1 VARWGVLVAWWL
13 FLLAAAQAGDPVALA
28 RDAVTRWTAGELSAQ
43 IDLQEL
49 QGRTPEEMAEL
60 LRRTFAF
67 PPPPPGLELN
77 LDDPKVE
84 TLPTGAVRV
93 SFPAVSGPTGGE
105 VVVMVTSGE
114 IERIAWLPSGGLL
127 PPWVK
132 SPVSRWL
139 FAVTSLL
146 LLFNLIQ
153 GGVGRL
159 WRFAWS
165 ELARY
170 RRLYLYVNLLLYGL
184 FVLGAW
190 LAYGMPELARALQ
203 EAVGG
208 AIETIGLDAG
218 TRSGA
223 AGLAWMIFYWNF
235 THGLLLTSFFPALL
249 LGIPALLV
257 NAARYYVFGFA
268 LSPAVIPPEVYA
280 LHVPTLL
287 IELQAYILVTFGGLV
302 LFWET
307 FRGGGY
313 RTGLRFLGLTLLL
326 GTLFLIAGAWY
337 ESFEMLYLLR

>member
-1 VARWGVLVAWWL
+1 MRRFVFVGWLLVLAV
-13 FLLAAAQAGDPVALA
+13 AQAGDPVALA
-28 RDAVTRWTAGELSAQ
+28 RDAVARWTTGELGAP

-49 QGRTPEEMAEL
+49 QNKTPNDMAEL

-67 PPPPPGLELN
+67 PPPPPELEVN

-93 SFPAVSGPTGGE
+93 SFPAMSGPAGGE
-105 VVVMVTSGE
+105 VVVMIAQGE
-114 IERIAWLPSGGLL
+114 VERVAWLPSGGLL
-127 PPWVK
+127 PAWVK

-139 FAVTSLL
+139 FTAASLL
-146 LLFNLIQ
+146 LLLNLFQ

-159 WRFAWS
+159 WRSAWS

-170 RRLYLYVNLLLYGL
+170 RKLYLYVNALLYGL

-208 AIETIGLDAG
+208 AIETIGLDSGVQAG
-218 TRSGA
+218 PSA
-223 AGLAWMIFYWNF
+223 LAWMVFYWNF
-235 THGLLLTSFFPALL
+235 THGLLYTSFFPALL

-313 RTGLRFLGLTLLL
+313 RKGLRFLGLTLLL